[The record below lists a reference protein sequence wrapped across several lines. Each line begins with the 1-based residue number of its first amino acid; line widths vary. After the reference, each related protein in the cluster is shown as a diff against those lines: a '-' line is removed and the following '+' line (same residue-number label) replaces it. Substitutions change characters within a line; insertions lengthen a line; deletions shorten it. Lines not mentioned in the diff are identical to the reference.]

1 MSEDIE
7 IDLTTGPHH
16 PRDLVADLPGAMDR
30 ETEGRVILGLMSL
43 SNAIRDNNFEKGWRA
58 PDSTPRPIGELVALL
73 HSEVT
78 EAFEAYRNNEPELW
92 YEHDIFTNSVARKS
106 GPGDGC
112 ADQQSLTDIEGKEVL
127 GKPQGM
133 ASELADV
140 IIRVLDWADEHELPI
155 YTAILDKHR
164 YNLTREYRHGMKA
177 V

>member
-7 IDLTTGPHH
+7 IEIPNTDSRRHAS
-16 PRDLVADLPGAMDR
+16 DLVAGFPGAMDR
-30 ETEGRVILGLMSL
+30 ETEVRVILGLMSL

-58 PDSTPRPIGELVALL
+58 PDSTPRPIGELAALL

-78 EAFEAYRNNEPELW
+78 EAFEAYRNNEPILW
-92 YEHDIFTNSVARKS
+92 YEYRTS
-106 GPGDGC
+106 DGNT
-112 ADQQSLTDIEGKEVL
+112 DQLGEFASCNHLPDGTL
-127 GKPQGM
+127 GKPQGV
-133 ASELADV
+133 ASELADI

-164 YNLTREYRHGMKA
+164 YNLTRPYRHGGKA